1 MFEFVV
7 TLCLMAE
14 PDVCRV
20 QLVPGQETSG
30 RAECEAVLQ
39 NENIPDGMAIAD
51 GLVLREKHCRKM
63 TGALELTEIADNIF
77 VHRGKIAE
85 ADPANR
91 GDVANIGVII
101 GETSIAVIDTGGSR
115 AVGEALYRAIRQRSS
130 LPISH
135 VILTHVHPDHVFGA
149 SVFAETGAKVVG
161 HPGLRRALLDRERA
175 YMTGFG
181 DLIGKRAFL
190 GTWPVRPDTAAQE
203 IDLGGRVL
211 ALTSW
216 PTAHTTTD
224 LTVLDTATETLFA
237 GDLIFHRHM
246 PALDGS
252 LLGWRRVLDQ
262 LQDLKPVR
270 VVPGHG
276 GPVLT
281 MTEALTPMRRYLG
294 VLEADTRQALEK
306 GERIGEAIN
315 HVAESETGAWDLF
328 DLFNRRNATV
338 AYTELEWE

>member
-1 MFEFVV
+1 MFEIVV

-14 PDVCRV
+14 PDICRP
-20 QLVPGQETSG
+20 QLVPGLETDT
-30 RAECEAVLQ
+30 RAACEAVLHGG
-39 NENIPDGMAIAD
+39 EIRGIFTIGD
-51 GLVLREKHCRKM
+51 GLDMREKHCRKM
-63 TGALELTEIADNIF
+63 PGGLELTEIADNVF
-77 VHRGKIAE
+77 VHLGRIAE
-85 ADPANR
+85 AGPVNR
-91 GDVANIGVII
+91 GDVSNIGVII

-135 VILTHVHPDHVFGA
+135 VILTHVHPDHIFGA

-161 HPGLRRALLDRERA
+161 HPDLHRALLDREQS
-175 YMTGFG
+175 YLTGFE
-181 DLIGKRAFL
+181 DLIGRGGFL
-190 GTWPVRPDTAAQE
+190 GTWPARPETAPHE

-211 ALTSW
+211 TLNVW

-224 LTVLDTATETLFA
+224 LTVMDSATGTLFS
-237 GDLIFHRHM
+237 GDLIFHQHM

-252 LLGWRRVLDQ
+252 LKGWLRVLE
-262 LQDLKPVR
+262 LLPDLKASR

-281 MTEALTPMRRYLG
+281 MEEALTPMRRYLG
-294 VLEADTRQALEK
+294 VLEADTRQALEN
-306 GERIGEAIN
+306 GERLGEAVN
-315 HVAESETGAWDLF
+315 HVAKSEADAWALF
-328 DLFNRRNATV
+328 DLFNTRNATE